1 MGDSRSDRPGQPGE
15 SPQRSGSADVELVR
29 RVASGDVAAV
39 GLLYDR
45 YASTLLPVAL
55 RILRER
61 AEAEDVLHDAF
72 VAVSD
77 RAGQY
82 VPERGSV
89 VAWLVTLVRNLSID
103 RTRRRDRRG
112 TLARDVIAHEP
123 APSTRSPETQA
134 ADAAQREQVRRAL
147 ASLPDVQRETLEIA
161 FFEGLSYPEIAE
173 RENVPLG
180 TIKSRAA
187 RAIASLREAL
197 EREGMEMPASLVGAA
212 APAQAKKK

>member
-1 MGDSRSDRPGQPGE
+1 MGDP
-15 SPQRSGSADVELVR
+15 RSGKPDPSSGDDSRAAAGAADVELVR
-29 RVASGDVAAV
+29 RVASGDVTAV

-82 VPERGSV
+82 VADRGSV

-123 APSTRSPETQA
+123 APSTRSPETQT

-197 EREGMEMPASLVGAA
+197 EREGVEMPPGLASV
-212 APAQAKKK
+212 QTRKK